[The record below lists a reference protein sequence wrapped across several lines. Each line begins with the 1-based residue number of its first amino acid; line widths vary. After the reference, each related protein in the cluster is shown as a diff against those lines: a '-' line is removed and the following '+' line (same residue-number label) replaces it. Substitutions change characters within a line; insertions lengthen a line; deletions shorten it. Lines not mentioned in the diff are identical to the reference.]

1 MNRFF
6 HDVLKGLSAP
16 AKYLDSKYFYDKEGD
31 RLFEQIMECEEYYLT
46 NCELEIFS
54 QQSGDLLARVL
65 EVNEAF
71 DVIELGAGNALKSGY
86 FLEALVAKK
95 IPFTYFPID
104 ISENVI
110 SSLETDLPER
120 ITGLEMQALHGEYL
134 DMLKKACFLS
144 SRKKVVLF
152 LGSNIGNFTKDE
164 AEKFCTEI
172 RKLLTPGDMLLTGFD
187 LAKNPRIILDAYN
200 DKAGITR
207 LFNFNLLHRINRE
220 LEADFD
226 TNQFDHFPTYDPH
239 TGVCKSYLVSLADQV
254 VCIGEA
260 DFVFFKEGESI
271 LTEVCQK
278 YSSQQVKAF
287 AERTGFRLL
296 HDFYDSKKWFV
307 DSLWEA
313 VSI

>member
-1 MNRFF
+1 MNGFF
-6 HDVLKGLSAP
+6 HDVIKGLSAP

-46 NCELEIFS
+46 RCELEIFS
-54 QQSGDLLARVL
+54 QQSGKMLTRIV
-65 EVNEAF
+65 EFNEAF

-86 FLEALVAKK
+86 FLEELAGRK

-110 SSLETDLPER
+110 SSLKADLPEQ
-120 ITGLEMQALHGEYL
+120 IPGLHMQALHGEYL
-134 DMLKKACFLS
+134 EMLRKACSLS
-144 SRKKVVLF
+144 PRKKVVLF
-152 LGSNIGNFTKDE
+152 LGSNIGNFTKEE

-172 RKLLTPGDMLLTGFD
+172 RKLLAAGDMLLTGFD
-187 LAKNPRIILDAYN
+187 LTKNPRIIFDAYN

-207 LFNFNLLHRINRE
+207 MFNFNLLKRINKE

-226 TNQFDHFPTYDPH
+226 TDQFEHFPTYDPH

-260 DFVFFKEGESI
+260 DFVFFRQGESI

-278 YSSQQVKAF
+278 YSSQQVKTL

-307 DSLWEA
+307 DSLWVA
-313 VSI
+313 L